1 MSFYRIYRP
10 KVLDEIDNATVRHTV
25 ELLLTKP
32 KTELPHAYLLVGP
45 RGTGKTTTARVIA
58 KLFNCEHPTKSGA
71 PCGSCGPCKAIAGG
85 RHLDVM
91 EIDAASNTGVD
102 NIRDLRDRV
111 ALAPAQAVWKIYII
125 DEVHMLS
132 TGAFN
137 ALLKTLEE
145 PPTHAIFIL
154 ATTDPQKIPA
164 TVVSRCQ
171 VVSFGKAQAPDIT
184 HALER
189 IIAQEKMKID
199 ADALSLIVDSA
210 DGSFRDAVKNLEQI
224 SFHKG
229 TITVDVVR
237 SNLGIG
243 AHTARDTFLANIL
256 AHDTNA
262 ALGNVQNAVKEGIDI
277 KVFLV
282 DCLRELEHRLVDH
295 VITKNTA
302 GTIHLRTL
310 IECFSDAYSQLRTS
324 PIPELPLELAVV
336 EYCEQ
341 KNEKISPIINTPLSV
356 IPGLLRPSE
365 ASSEGGIRNP
375 VPKLLDPDPL
385 RRSEASS
392 LAGMTK
398 KEPSSE
404 PISTETLGLITREKL
419 IEHWKDVIDELKPFN
434 HSVAGVMR
442 STRPKEVVD
451 GIVTIEAFYKFHQ
464 EKLSEVKTREV
475 IAGVLKKL
483 FGEKVRVEVV
493 LGKK

>member
-10 KVLDEIDNATVRHTV
+10 KVLDEIDNATVRRTV

-58 KLFNCEHPTKSGA
+58 KLFNCEKPAKSGA
-71 PCGSCGPCKAIAGG
+71 PCGTCTQCKAIAEG

-102 NIRDLRDRV
+102 NIRELRDRI
-111 ALAPAQAVWKIYII
+111 ALAPALAPWKIYII

-132 TGAFN
+132 GGAFN

-145 PPTHAIFIL
+145 PPAHAIFIL

-171 VVSFGKAQAPDIT
+171 VVPFSKALAPDLT

-189 IIAQEKMKID
+189 IVAQENMKID
-199 ADALSLIVDSA
+199 ADALSLIVSSA
-210 DGSFRDAVKNLEQI
+210 DGSFRDAVKALEQI
-224 SFHKG
+224 SFQKG
-229 TITVDVVR
+229 NITIEIVR
-237 SNLGIG
+237 TILGISE
-243 AHTARDTFLANIL
+243 HTARDTFLTHVLDHN
-256 AHDTNA
+256 TNT
-262 ALGNVQNAVKEGIDI
+262 ALTDIQKGIKQGIDI
-277 KVFLV
+277 KSFLI
-282 DCLRELEHRLVDH
+282 DCLRELERRLVVD
-295 VITKNTA
+295 VTTKNTT
-302 GTIHLRTL
+302 GTIQLRKL
-310 IECFSDAYSQLRTS
+310 IEILSEAYAQLRTS

-336 EYCEQ
+336 EYCED
-341 KNEKISPIINTPLSV
+341 KNQIIT
-356 IPGLLRPSE
+356 I
-365 ASSEGGIRNP
+365 P
-375 VPKLLDPDPL
+375 VPSTSHAQPVLQPKHVVTPPSQRVVPDPSPVVPTVIL
-385 RRSEASS
+385 EEKPR
-392 LAGMTK
+392 LATAPA
-398 KEPSSE
+398 ERAE
-404 PISTETLGLITREKL
+404 ILGLITLEKL
-419 IEHWKDVIDELKPFN
+419 DQHWKDVIDELKPLN

-483 FGEKVRVEVV
+483 FGEKVRVDVV